1 MPNQGAFMQQ
11 AAQLDMFYT
20 DKENYLYCELQKI
33 QSSLDRRT
41 RSMFAMITELQDEII
56 RLKHKE
62 NHDS

>member
-1 MPNQGAFMQQ
+1 MQQ

-20 DKENYLYCELQKI
+20 DKENYLYTELQKI

-56 RLKHKE
+56 RLKQKE
-62 NHDS
+62 EK